1 MRVLISPRLP
11 KYFKCGHSSHV
22 IPLIETIPYYLMH
35 YHRIFSLHLLW
46 HSTTGDKNIFKLLA
60 ISQSCQFQLFLTD
73 LLLNFWKIAQLLG
86 KVKNTAS
93 LRFISFSF
101 SRKKNGSLR
110 GHVLTGNEYSVQ
122 WLVITIWSRGVA
134 WIIIFITFNF
144 FVPSLLGIVFLCCKV
159 FEIVKV
165 GSSTPL
171 AEFPFWH
178 AFYRVQVL
186 RMADFRVTWLVYIR
200 SYCVPMA
207 NLNQQ
212 KRSQKLYFG
221 VMLLLLK
228 CDWAYWI

>member
-1 MRVLISPRLP
+1 
-11 KYFKCGHSSHV
+11 
-22 IPLIETIPYYLMH
+22 MH

-46 HSTTGDKNIFKLLA
+46 HSTTGGKNIFKLLA

-86 KVKNTAS
+86 KVKNTVG

-101 SRKKNGSLR
+101 SRKKKWFSER
-110 GHVLTGNEYSVQ
+110 TCAYWQWIVCTMTGNNHN
-122 WLVITIWSRGVA
+122 LWSRGVA

-144 FVPSLLGIVFLCCKV
+144 FVPTLLGIVFLCCKV
-159 FEIVKV
+159 SEIVKV

-221 VMLLLLK
+221 VMLLLLNRH
-228 CDWAYWI
+228 WAYWI